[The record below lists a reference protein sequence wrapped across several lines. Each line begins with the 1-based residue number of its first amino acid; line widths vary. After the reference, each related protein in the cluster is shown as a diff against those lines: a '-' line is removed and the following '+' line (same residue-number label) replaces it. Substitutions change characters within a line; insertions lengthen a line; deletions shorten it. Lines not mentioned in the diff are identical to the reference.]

1 MRIEVSV
8 PGSRS
13 DRGKLPTPTALQP
26 LTLAGSGAAEPPIRG
41 RLIDSMVPDLM
52 IGAEVCEPGATAHP
66 VSPKTTR
73 RMIIRMTTM
82 VEHYPSVMAH
92 VEKFSLLSVLR
103 TI

>member
-8 PGSRS
+8 PGIRS
-13 DRGKLPTPTALQP
+13 DRGKLPAPTALEP

-73 RMIIRMTTM
+73 SM